1 MDCAKKSF
9 FPLGNFIISF
19 IILASCFVYLL
30 TTWQSPTF
38 NPFYPLQKP
47 SNCSSLSNFTK
58 VELQR
63 DELDME
69 LEKSSNANKTVI
81 IAVVN
86 KAYVEQTTGS
96 EMTMFD
102 LFLESFWLGED
113 TRHLLDHLLVVAV
126 DQTAYDRCKFKRLH
140 CYKLATDGLDFAG
153 EKTYMSEDFIK
164 LMWRRTLFLL
174 DVLKLGYNF
183 IFTDTDIMWVRNPFP
198 SLMKAEYKDE
208 DLHASVDVYF
218 GDKDTRCQKF
228 VNTGFYYIKSNN
240 KTIALFDKWY
250 SMKDNSTGKKEQDVF
265 ADLMLEGFVNRLNM
279 SVRFLDNNQFSGFC
293 HDSKDVGLVKTVH
306 ANCCPHINAKL
317 RDLTA
322 VLRDWKRYK
331 KVVSHRPSLARN
343 NVTSNVALN
352 FTWTGHHGCQKSWH
366 M

>member
-1 MDCAKKSF
+1 
-9 FPLGNFIISF
+9 
-19 IILASCFVYLL
+19 
-30 TTWQSPTF
+30 
-38 NPFYPLQKP
+38 
-47 SNCSSLSNFTK
+47 
-58 VELQR
+58 
-63 DELDME
+63 
-69 LEKSSNANKTVI
+69 
-81 IAVVN
+81 
-86 KAYVEQTTGS
+86 
-96 EMTMFD
+96 
-102 LFLESFWLGED
+102 
-113 TRHLLDHLLVVAV
+113 
-126 DQTAYDRCKFKRLH
+126 
-140 CYKLATDGLDFAG
+140 
-153 EKTYMSEDFIK
+153 
-164 LMWRRTLFLL
+164 
-174 DVLKLGYNF
+174 
-183 IFTDTDIMWVRNPFP
+183 
-198 SLMKAEYKDE
+198 MKAEYKDE